1 MHDTLKKLS
10 TEFSK
15 DKSTLAGLASNKST
29 TIPNVCGKMVSSYSR
44 EVIPTR
50 ATRQYVKVAGIY
62 RSFRNPM
69 RTFRTKLTTDM
80 HIRILDVHH

>member
-1 MHDTLKKLS
+1 MHDTLKNLS

-50 ATRQYVKVAGIY
+50 ATRTVRKG
-62 RSFRNPM
+62 SRNISKFQKP
-69 RTFRTKLTTDM
+69 DEN
-80 HIRILDVHH
+80 IQN